1 MRHVASAVLLTAFLG
16 GGPGVVLALDGSVA
30 AIWGRG
36 LSQGPDFERGLQLQL
51 RHSVEFDD
59 AFTIK
64 AEGRLRRNE
73 AACSGRLQP
82 DSCEAY
88 RENFDWRELYVAR
101 RAGDWQISAG
111 LQQVVWG
118 RADALRVFDL
128 VNPLDLRDYVL
139 PDLNDYRIAVPML
152 RALGPL
158 GEWTLEALYLPGFRA
173 NRYAAAG
180 SPFDLGIQQRF
191 AAAGIDMLAGRR
203 PASSPGNG
211 ELGALLSTTRGAL
224 DLSLLAFSTWND
236 DPVYRWDST
245 ASGALAVRP
254 EFRRQHIFGGSAAL
268 ALDGGW
274 VLRGEAT
281 WSPDAPYSRQLGD
294 GTTRAGTFTGLLGLD
309 YSWRDW
315 MFTTQ
320 LSDRS
325 VAGWQADFT
334 TPRRAS
340 IATLSATGTSLSGRL
355 STRFALSWMPQN
367 GDGSWVQL
375 RGSYKLTDL
384 WVAEA
389 EIDLLDGGPNGYF
402 GQFRERDR
410 LLLGLRR
417 LF

>member
-1 MRHVASAVLLTAFLG
+1 MRHVAGALLVAAVSGCPCAA
-16 GGPGVVLALDGSVA
+16 LAVDGSVA

-36 LSQGPDFERGLQLQL
+36 LSQGPDFERGVQLQL
-51 RHSVEFDD
+51 RHSAEFDD
-59 AFTIK
+59 ATQVK
-64 AEGRLRRNE
+64 AEGRLRRNA
-73 AACSGRLQP
+73 AACSGRLEP
-82 DSCEAY
+82 DSCDAY
-88 RENFDWRELYVAR
+88 RETFDWRELYLAR

-128 VNPLDLRDYVL
+128 VNPLDLRDYAL

-152 RALGPL
+152 RALGPV

-180 SPFDLGIQQRF
+180 SPFDMGIRQRF
-191 AAAGIDMLAGRR
+191 VAAGIDMLAERR
-203 PASSPGNG
+203 PAQSLGNG
-211 ELGALLSTTRGAL
+211 ELGALLSTTHGAV

-245 ASGALAVRP
+245 ASGAPAVRP
-254 EFRRQHIFGGSAAL
+254 EFRRQHLFGGSAAA

-274 VLRGEAT
+274 VVRGEAT
-281 WSPDAPYSRQLGD
+281 WSPDAPYSRLLGD
-294 GTTRAGTFTGLLGLD
+294 GTTRAATLTGLLGLD

-315 MFTTQ
+315 MFTAQ
-320 LSDRS
+320 LSDRAI
-325 VAGWQADFT
+325 AGWQADFT
-334 TPRRAS
+334 TPRRAA

-355 STRFALSWMPQN
+355 ATRFALSWMPQN

-389 EIDLLDGGPNGYF
+389 EVDLLDGGTNGYF

-410 LLLGLRR
+410 LLFGLRR